1 MKKLVILI
9 AAIALV
15 CFSVPA
21 MADWNFYGNSRIQ
34 TFYVSEDFGDGTNA
48 AGTDSKDARI
58 DWSLQGNSRI
68 GATVKAEAVS
78 GRFELGLKAS
88 DDTQDIGTAGDG
100 DVGTRRIEG
109 YWNFGAGRLGVGKG
123 YTPIN
128 QFLSGQVF
136 AGDAGLLGRGFMY
149 GGRPGF
155 ISLQFGGFDVAL
167 ITNFAEGND
176 AADLGLTGD
185 VDVFLPKIEASYGMS
200 FDTWNFAIRGGAQT
214 YEIEDAVTPTGTEDV
229 TVTSWIIGGDA
240 GWNFGPGYLRGAL
253 SYGSNLGQARW
264 AGQKGATIFDGDDDT
279 EDVLTFQAGLVAG
292 IKVSDMMSFEGGF
305 GFVNS
310 NPDDAPSARD
320 EETTQWEVYVQGLFQ
335 LAPGVFIIP
344 EVGYID
350 LGNSFLDAE
359 QGSTIYAGAK
369 WQINF

>member
-21 MADWNFYGNSRIQ
+21 MADWNFYGNSRME
-34 TFYVSEDFGDGTNA
+34 TFYQSTDFGDGLNA
-48 AGTDSKDARI
+48 AGTDSKDAEVS
-58 DWSLQGNSRI
+58 WNLQGNSRV
-68 GATVKAEAVS
+68 GATAKAEAIS
-78 GRFELGLKAS
+78 GRFELGLK
-88 DDTQDIGTAGDG
+88 GTDGGDL

-109 YWNFGAGRLGVGKG
+109 YWNFGAGTLGVGKG

-136 AGDAGLLGRGFMY
+136 ASDAGLLGRGFMY

-155 ISLQFGGFDVAL
+155 ISLKFGGFDVAL
-167 ITNFAEGND
+167 ITNGGNQD
-176 AADLGLTGD
+176 GGDLGTGGD
-185 VDVFLPKIEASYGMS
+185 EDIYLPKIEASYGMS

-214 YEIEDAVTPTGTEDV
+214 YEIEDVPVPVVGGTEDV
-229 TVTSWIIGGDA
+229 DVTSWVIAGDA
-240 GWNFGPGYLRGAL
+240 GWNFGPGYVRGGL
-253 SYGSNLGQARW
+253 SYGQNLSAARW
-264 AGQKGATIFDGDDDT
+264 AAASEPGFPLYDGDDST
-279 EDVLTFQAGLVAG
+279 EDLLTFQAALVAG

-305 GFVNS
+305 GYINT
-310 NPDDAPSARD
+310 NPDDAPSTRD
-320 EETTQWEVYVQGLFQ
+320 EETSQWEVYVQGVFQ
-335 LAPGVFIIP
+335 LAPGMFIIP

-350 LGNSFLDAE
+350 LGNNFLDAE